1 MLLGSDASSG
11 VGFEFLPP
19 LLDERDMRDLTA
31 PRTTGF
37 LSLVTYED
45 RRRGPKPKNQRLN
58 DVIDKDVME
67 ELRRRYPSQRE
78 AASALRIHT
87 SSLRKQEKRH
97 GIFWNSKCHTGPQ
110 HAIFPGHPQEHFI
123 VDKTC
128 HHCGK
133 TRARKAGRPICRECG
148 LCEHCGHHG
157 SLRHRLCP
165 VCQMRCFDQ
174 RDHRVCCQSC
184 VKKRR
189 QPEAVSDDE

>member
-1 MLLGSDASSG
+1 MAPQTLTVDPPGHPTSLQS
-11 VGFEFLPP
+11 PP
-19 LLDERDMRDLTA
+19 LH
-31 PRTTGF
+31 
-37 LSLVTYED
+37 S
-45 RRRGPKPKNQRLN
+45 
-58 DVIDKDVME
+58 
-67 ELRRRYPSQRE
+67 
-78 AASALRIHT
+78 
-87 SSLRKQEKRH
+87 
-97 GIFWNSKCHTGPQ
+97 
-110 HAIFPGHPQEHFI
+110 IFPGHPQEHFI

-184 VKKRR
+184 VKKRAKKR
-189 QPEAVSDDE
+189 KIQRNTQSSKKIGQSHSIEFCITGKVGIQNILLLVIAFCTFGKNL